1 MGVFW
6 YKIIKLF
13 KKFFLV
19 LKPLFLTRSIEVV
32 GTIGM
37 PLAYDELFHFENPF
51 SVIS

>member
-13 KKFFLV
+13 KKFLLV